1 MEGKTSGNNIIIALL
16 SVLLVASLAFIG
28 YDKLLKKDNNT
39 SSNINNTNSTTN
51 NSNTSSSQIEET
63 KQPENT
69 KDAATVF
76 YENMVKN
83 RKVTVDYDHGIN
95 IVLDK
100 DGNVYYSAKSVE
112 KSVGTKGEY
121 AIDGYI
127 AGIDENGKMSNV
139 LNGYKLD
146 VSNVVAI
153 YYCASG
159 NGGWMDYVLIKAD
172 GTIARLTYSTY
183 TKNNSTVVSIEKF
196 EETVS
201 GYKNIVSVETSNS
214 WDAHGYNLIDIN
226 GNFY

>member
-1 MEGKTSGNNIIIALL
+1 MENKTNGKNIIITLL
-16 SVLLVASLAFIG
+16 SVLLVVSILYIG
-28 YDKLLKKDNNT
+28 YDKLLKKDTNT
-39 SSNINNTNSTTN
+39 TSNTTSTTDV
-51 NSNTSSSQIEET
+51 NSNTSNNQTEET
-63 KQPENT
+63 KQPEKM
-69 KDAATVF
+69 KDAATIF

-83 RKVTVDYDHGIN
+83 RKVVVDYDHNIE

-100 DGNVYYSAKSVE
+100 DGNVYYSANSVE
-112 KSVGTKGEY
+112 KAVGAKGQY
-121 AIDGYI
+121 AIDGYA

-146 VSNVVAI
+146 VSNVVAV
-153 YYCASG
+153 YYGASG

-172 GTIARLTYSTY
+172 GTIAKLTYSTY

-196 EETVS
+196 EATVS

-226 GNFY
+226 GNVY

>member
-1 MEGKTSGNNIIIALL
+1 MENKSNTKNVIISIL
-16 SVLLVASLAFIG
+16 SVLLVLLIVYIG
-28 YDKLLKKDNNT
+28 YDKLLKKDAGTISNT
-39 SSNINNTNSTTN
+39 SSTTN
-51 NSNTSSSQIEET
+51 NSNTSSNQIDET
-63 KQPENT
+63 KQPEPA
-69 KDAATVF
+69 KDAATIF

-95 IVLDK
+95 IVMDK
-100 DGNVYYSAKSVE
+100 DGNVYYSAKSIE
-112 KSVGTKGEY
+112 KSVGTKDEY
-121 AIDGYI
+121 TIDGYM

-139 LNGYKLD
+139 LKGYKLN

-172 GTIARLTYSTY
+172 GTIARLTYSIY
-183 TKNNSTVVSIEKF
+183 TNNNSQVIRIEKF

-214 WDAHGYNLIDIN
+214 WDAHGYYLIDIN
-226 GNFY
+226 GNIFQ

>member
-1 MEGKTSGNNIIIALL
+1 MENKSNGKNIIITLL
-16 SVLLVASLAFIG
+16 SVLLVVSIIYIG
-28 YDKLLKKDNNT
+28 YDKLLKKDT
-39 SSNINNTNSTTN
+39 NITSTTDV
-51 NSNTSSSQIEET
+51 NSNTSSSQNNET
-63 KQPENT
+63 KQSEPV
-69 KDAATVF
+69 KDAATIF

-83 RKVTVDYDHGIN
+83 RKVTVDNDHGIN
-95 IVLDK
+95 IVMDK
-100 DGNVYYSAKSVE
+100 DGNVYYSANSVE

-121 AIDGYI
+121 TIDGYMS
-127 AGIDENGKMSNV
+127 GIDANGKMINV
-139 LNGYKLD
+139 LNGYKLN

-183 TKNNSTVVSIEKF
+183 TKNNSKVVSIEKF

-201 GYKNIVSVETSNS
+201 SYKNIVSVETANS

-226 GNFY
+226 GNIYQ